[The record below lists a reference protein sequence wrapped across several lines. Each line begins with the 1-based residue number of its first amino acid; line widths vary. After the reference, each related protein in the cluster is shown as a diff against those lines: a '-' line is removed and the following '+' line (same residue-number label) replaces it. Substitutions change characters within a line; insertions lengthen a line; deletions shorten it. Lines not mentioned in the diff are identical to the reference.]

1 MSIGCR
7 ICGSVF
13 FWGDFHNL
21 ATKKKGW
28 QIQRRDF
35 QDLKKNRH
43 ILTKKTLKVAI
54 FRQCV
59 SVGRPNKAG
68 FPKKSISPSGQSP
81 FTAN

>member
-1 MSIGCR
+1 MWF
-7 ICGSVF
+7 SVF
-13 FWGDFHNL
+13 LGRFSQPGY
-21 ATKKKGW
+21 KKKGLANPTKGFS
-28 QIQRRDF
+28 RF
-35 QDLKKNRH
+35 KKNRH